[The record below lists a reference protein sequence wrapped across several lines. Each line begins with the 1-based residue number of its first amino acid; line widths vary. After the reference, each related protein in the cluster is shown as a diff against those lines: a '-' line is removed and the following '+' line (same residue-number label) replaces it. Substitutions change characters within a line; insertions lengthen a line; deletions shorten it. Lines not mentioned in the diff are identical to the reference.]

1 MLKDMKFFAWEKTVK
16 KRIIGVLC
24 MVICACL
31 LMTGCGLWKLNQDRY
46 LSRTVATVDDD
57 IVVTKEDLLTTY
69 NQYAA
74 TLINNYKYTNEKA
87 IEYCIDLLINKKI
100 MLKKAKEIYP
110 NLTDKELSKCWK
122 DTYDTMNEILA
133 DYESAVK
140 VDWDIKDDDKKEDTA
155 GSTDSSS
162 TSTAYK
168 AYEKKAKLVQNAD
181 GVWEIQTIP
190 EEDELADVEVIEG
203 GADKFLTTYRVVTRE
218 DVSKEALKRYI
229 KALKKNE
236 EGRTFEGENAY
247 SDDAV
252 LNRAINRVYTQI
264 EESYY
269 LSKLKKHLVKDTSVS
284 VEQILN
290 AYKEKLI
297 SAYTKYGV
305 GSGDFGT
312 DILNSAENMYYVPE
326 NAQGKFFYVS
336 HFLVKFNTEEQAQV
350 DDLKEQMKQGYIA
363 QSEYD
368 MGVEA
373 IVANMKATVYD
384 DEGKATDTQVLVKD
398 LIASLNA
405 EMAGKSQEEKTEIF
419 RQYLYKYNEDT
430 SFNNKEYPYVVGDEK
445 STMVESFTNA
455 ARKLHRPNDE
465 NKEVLGKI
473 GDISGIVPSEYGIH
487 ILMYCGEVQNL
498 FDINKNNAN
507 EFEFTD
513 KATYDEEGNMIE
525 ASIKI
530 LYDTLLNAC
539 NNKTI
544 FDKLYDEVFK
554 DNYSVFESAYLQS
567 LKQGSTIKIYK
578 KAYKDLLG

>member
-1 MLKDMKFFAWEKTVK
+1 
-16 KRIIGVLC
+16 

-69 NQYAA
+69 NQYAV
-74 TLINNYKYTNEKA
+74 TLINNYNYTNEQA

-155 GSTDSSS
+155 GTTDSSS

-203 GADKFLTTYRVVTRE
+203 GADKFLATYRVVTRE

-236 EGRTFEGENAY
+236 EGRTFKGENAY

-269 LSKLKKHLVKDTSVS
+269 LSKLK
-284 VEQILN
+284 N
-290 AYKEKLI
+290 
-297 SAYTKYGV
+297 
-305 GSGDFGT
+305 
-312 DILNSAENMYYVPE
+312 
-326 NAQGKFFYVS
+326 
-336 HFLVKFNTEEQAQV
+336 
-350 DDLKEQMKQGYIA
+350 
-363 QSEYD
+363 
-368 MGVEA
+368 
-373 IVANMKATVYD
+373 
-384 DEGKATDTQVLVKD
+384 
-398 LIASLNA
+398 
-405 EMAGKSQEEKTEIF
+405 
-419 RQYLYKYNEDT
+419 
-430 SFNNKEYPYVVGDEK
+430 
-445 STMVESFTNA
+445 
-455 ARKLHRPNDE
+455 
-465 NKEVLGKI
+465 
-473 GDISGIVPSEYGIH
+473 
-487 ILMYCGEVQNL
+487 
-498 FDINKNNAN
+498 
-507 EFEFTD
+507 
-513 KATYDEEGNMIE
+513 
-525 ASIKI
+525 
-530 LYDTLLNAC
+530 TLLKTQAFQL
-539 NNKTI
+539 NK
-544 FDKLYDEVFK
+544 
-554 DNYSVFESAYLQS
+554 S
-567 LKQGSTIKIYK
+567 
-578 KAYKDLLG
+578 

>member
-1 MLKDMKFFAWEKTVK
+1 MKLFAWEKTVK

-57 IVVTKEDLLTTY
+57 IVITKEDLLTAY
-69 NQYAA
+69 NQYAS
-74 TLINNYKYTNEKA
+74 TLINSYGYTNEKA
-87 IEYCIDLLINKKI
+87 VEYCIDLLINKKL

-110 NLTDKELSKCWK
+110 TLSAKETSKCWK

-140 VDWDIKDDDKKEDTA
+140 VDWDIKDDDKKTETA
-155 GSTDSSS
+155 GTADSSS
-162 TSTAYK
+162 TSTAYE
-168 AYEKKAKLVQNAD
+168 AYEKKATLVQNAD
-181 GVWEIQTIP
+181 GVWEIQTVP
-190 EEDELADVEVIEG
+190 EEDELADVEIIEG
-203 GADKFLTTYRVVTRE
+203 GADKFLTTYRVVARE

-326 NAQGKFFYVS
+326 DAQGKFFYVS
-336 HFLVKFNTEEQAQV
+336 HFLVKFNTEEQAKV
-350 DDLKEQMKQGYIA
+350 DDLKEQMNQGYIT

-368 MGVEA
+368 MAVEA

-384 DEGKATDTQVLVKD
+384 EDGKATDEKVLVKD
-398 LIASLNA
+398 VLSSLNA
-405 EMAGKSQEEKTEIF
+405 EMAGKSQQEKTEIF

-430 SFNNKEYPYVVGDEK
+430 ALNNKEYSYVVGDEN
-445 STMVESFTNA
+445 SNMVESFTKA
-455 ARKLHRPNDE
+455 ARELHRPNAE
-465 NKEVLGKI
+465 NQEVLGKV
-473 GDISGIVPSEYGIH
+473 GDISGIVPSDYGVH
-487 ILMYCGEVQNL
+487 ILMYCGEVENL
-498 FDINKNNAN
+498 FDINSTNAN
-507 EFEFTD
+507 EFELKNAD
-513 KATYDEEGNMIE
+513 
-525 ASIKI
+525 IKV
-530 LYDTLLNAC
+530 LYDTLLNVC

-544 FDKLYDEVFK
+544 FDKLYDEVFS

-567 LKQGSTIKIYK
+567 LKQGSIIKIYK

>member
-190 EEDELADVEVIEG
+190 EEDELADVEIIEG

-269 LSKLKKHLVKDTSVS
+269 LSKFKKYLVKDTSVS

-336 HFLVKFNTEEQAQV
+336 HFLVKFNTEEQAKV
-350 DDLKEQMKQGYIA
+350 DDLKEQMNQGYIT

-368 MGVEA
+368 MAVEA
-373 IVANMKATVYD
+373 IVAGMKATVYGED
-384 DEGKATDTQVLVKD
+384 GNATDEKVLVKD
-398 LIASLNA
+398 ILSSLNA
-405 EMAGKSQEEKTEIF
+405 EMAGKSQQEKTEIF

-445 STMVESFTNA
+445 STMVESFTKA

-498 FDINKNNAN
+498 FDINNNNAN
-507 EFEFTD
+507 EFELKNADVKT
-513 KATYDEEGNMIE
+513 
-525 ASIKI
+525 

>member
-110 NLTDKELSKCWK
+110 NLTEKESSKCWK

-162 TSTAYK
+162 SSSAYK

-190 EEDELADVEVIEG
+190 EEDELADVEIIEG

-236 EGRTFEGENAY
+236 EGRTFEGKNAY

-269 LSKLKKHLVKDTSVS
+269 LSKLKKHLIKDTSVS

-326 NAQGKFFYVS
+326 DAQGKFFYVS
-336 HFLVKFNTEEQAQV
+336 HFLVKFNTEEQAKV
-350 DDLKEQMKQGYIA
+350 DDLKEQMNQDIT

-368 MGVEA
+368 MAVEA
-373 IVANMKATVYD
+373 IVAGMKATVYD
-384 DEGKATDTQVLVKD
+384 EDGNATDEKVLVKD
-398 LIASLNA
+398 VLSSLNA
-405 EMAGKSQEEKTEIF
+405 EMAGKSQQEKTEIF

-430 SFNNKEYPYVVGDEK
+430 ALNNKEYSYVVGDEK
-445 STMVESFTNA
+445 SNMVESFTKA
-455 ARKLHRPNDE
+455 ARELHRPNAD
-465 NKEVLGKI
+465 NQEVLGKV
-473 GDISGIVPSEYGIH
+473 GDISGIVPSDYGVH
-487 ILMYCGEVQNL
+487 ILMYCGEVENL
-498 FDINKNNAN
+498 FDINSTNAN
-507 EFEFTD
+507 EFELKNAD
-513 KATYDEEGNMIE
+513 
-525 ASIKI
+525 IKT
-530 LYDTLLNAC
+530 LDDTLLNVC

-544 FDKLYDEVFK
+544 FDKLYDQVFS

>member
-162 TSTAYK
+162 SSSAYK

-236 EGRTFEGENAY
+236 EGRTFKGENAY
-247 SDDAV
+247 SDDSV

-269 LSKLKKHLVKDTSVS
+269 LSKLKKYLVKDTSVS

-326 NAQGKFFYVS
+326 DAQGKFFYVS
-336 HFLVKFNTEEQAQV
+336 HFLVKFNTEEQAKV
-350 DDLKEQMKQGYIA
+350 DDLKEQMNQGYIT

-368 MGVEA
+368 MAVEA
-373 IVANMKATVYD
+373 IVAGMKATVYD
-384 DEGKATDTQVLVKD
+384 EDGNATDEKVLVKD
-398 LIASLNA
+398 VLSSLNA
-405 EMAGKSQEEKTEIF
+405 EMAGKSQQEKTEIF

-430 SFNNKEYPYVVGDEK
+430 ALNNKEYSYVVGDEK
-445 STMVESFTNA
+445 SNMVESFTKA
-455 ARKLHRPNDE
+455 ARKLHRPNAD
-465 NKEVLGKI
+465 NQEVLGKV
-473 GDISGIVPSEYGIH
+473 GDISGIVPSDYGVH
-487 ILMYCGEVQNL
+487 ILMYCGEVENL
-498 FDINKNNAN
+498 FDINSTNAN
-507 EFEFTD
+507 EFELKNAD
-513 KATYDEEGNMIE
+513 
-525 ASIKI
+525 IKT
-530 LYDTLLNAC
+530 LDDTLLNVC

-544 FDKLYDEVFK
+544 FDKLYDQVFS

>member
-1 MLKDMKFFAWEKTVK
+1 MKLFAWEKTVK

-57 IVVTKEDLLTTY
+57 IVITKEDLLTAY
-69 NQYAA
+69 NQYAS
-74 TLINNYKYTNEKA
+74 TLINSYGYTNEKA
-87 IEYCIDLLINKKI
+87 VEYCIDLLINKKL

-110 NLTDKELSKCWK
+110 TLSAKETSKCWK

-140 VDWDIKDDDKKEDTA
+140 VDWDIKDDDKKTETA
-155 GSTDSSS
+155 GTADSSS
-162 TSTAYK
+162 TSTAYE
-168 AYEKKAKLVQNAD
+168 AYEKKATLVQNAD
-181 GVWEIQTIP
+181 GVWEIQTVP
-190 EEDELADVEVIEG
+190 EEDELADVEIIEG

-269 LSKLKKHLVKDTSVS
+269 LSKLKKYLVKDTSVS

-305 GSGDFGT
+305 GSGDFES

-326 NAQGKFFYVS
+326 DAQGKFFYVS
-336 HFLVKFNTEEQAQV
+336 HFLVKFNTEEQAKV
-350 DDLKEQMKQGYIA
+350 DDLKEQMNQGYIT

-368 MGVEA
+368 TAVEA

-384 DEGKATDTQVLVKD
+384 EDGKATDEKVPVKD
-398 LIASLNA
+398 VLSSLNA
-405 EMAGKSQEEKTEIF
+405 EMAGKSQQEKTEIF
-419 RQYLYKYNEDT
+419 RKYLYKYNEDT
-430 SFNNKEYPYVVGDEK
+430 ALNNKEYSYVVGDEK
-445 STMVESFTNA
+445 SEMVESFTKA
-455 ARKLHRPNDE
+455 ARELHRPNAE
-465 NKEVLGKI
+465 NQEILGKV
-473 GDISGIVPSEYGIH
+473 GDISGIVPSDYGVH
-487 ILMYCGEVQNL
+487 ILMYCGEVENL
-498 FDINKNNAN
+498 FDINSINAN
-507 EFEFTD
+507 EFELKNAD
-513 KATYDEEGNMIE
+513 
-525 ASIKI
+525 IKT
-530 LYDTLLNAC
+530 LDDTLLNVC

-544 FDKLYDEVFK
+544 FDKLYDEVFS

>member
-87 IEYCIDLLINKKI
+87 IEYCIDLLINKKV

-162 TSTAYK
+162 SSSAYK

-190 EEDELADVEVIEG
+190 EEDELADVEIIEG

-236 EGRTFEGENAY
+236 EGRTFKGENAY

-269 LSKLKKHLVKDTSVS
+269 LSKLKKHLIKDTSVS

-326 NAQGKFFYVS
+326 DAQGKFFYVS
-336 HFLVKFNTEEQAQV
+336 HFLVKFNTEEQAKV
-350 DDLKEQMKQGYIA
+350 DDLKEQMNQGYIT

-368 MGVEA
+368 MAVEA
-373 IVANMKATVYD
+373 IVAGMKATVYD
-384 DEGKATDTQVLVKD
+384 EDGNATDEKVLVKD
-398 LIASLNA
+398 VLSSLNA
-405 EMAGKSQEEKTEIF
+405 EMAGKSQQEKTEIF

-430 SFNNKEYPYVVGDEK
+430 ALNNKEYSYVVGDEK
-445 STMVESFTNA
+445 SNMVESFTKA
-455 ARKLHRPNDE
+455 ARELHRPNAD
-465 NKEVLGKI
+465 NQEVLGKV
-473 GDISGIVPSEYGIH
+473 GDISGIVPSDYGVH
-487 ILMYCGEVQNL
+487 ILMYCGEVENL
-498 FDINKNNAN
+498 FDINSTNAN
-507 EFEFTD
+507 EFELKNAD
-513 KATYDEEGNMIE
+513 
-525 ASIKI
+525 IKT
-530 LYDTLLNAC
+530 LDGTLLNVC

-544 FDKLYDEVFK
+544 FDKLYDQVFS

>member
-1 MLKDMKFFAWEKTVK
+1 
-16 KRIIGVLC
+16 

-46 LSRTVATVDDD
+46 LSRTVATVGDD
-57 IVVTKEDLLTTY
+57 IVITKEDLLTTY

-74 TLINNYKYTNEKA
+74 TLINSYGYTNEKA
-87 IEYCIDLLINKKI
+87 VEYCIDLLINKKL

-110 NLTDKELSKCWK
+110 TLSAKETSKCWK

-140 VDWDIKDDDKKEDTA
+140 VDWDIKDDDKKTETA
-155 GSTDSSS
+155 GTADSSS

-168 AYEKKAKLVQNAD
+168 AYEKKATLVQNAD
-181 GVWEIQTIP
+181 GVWEIQTVP
-190 EEDELADVEVIEG
+190 EEDELADVEIIEG
-203 GADKFLTTYRVVTRE
+203 GADKFLTTYRTISRE

-236 EGRTFEGENAY
+236 EGRTFEGEDAY

-269 LSKLKKHLVKDTSVS
+269 LTKLKNHLVKDTSVS
-284 VEQILN
+284 VDQILN
-290 AYKEKLI
+290 AYKEKLV
-297 SAYTKYGV
+297 SSYTKYAI
-305 GSGDFGT
+305 GSGDFAT

-326 NAQGKFFYVS
+326 NSQGKFFFVS

-350 DDLKEQMKQGYIA
+350 DDLKEQMNQGYIT
-363 QSEYD
+363 QGEYD
-368 MGVEA
+368 MAVEA

-384 DEGKATDTQVLVKD
+384 EDGKATDEKVLVKD
-398 LIASLNA
+398 VLSSLNA

-430 SFNNKEYPYVVGDEK
+430 ALNNKEYAYVVGDEK
-445 STMVESFTNA
+445 SNMVESFNKA
-455 ARKLHRPNDE
+455 ARELHRPNAE
-465 NKEVLGKI
+465 NQEILGKV
-473 GDISGIVPSEYGIH
+473 GDISGIVPSDYGVH
-487 ILMYCGEVQNL
+487 ILMYCGEVENL
-498 FDINKNNAN
+498 FDINSTNAN
-507 EFEFTD
+507 EFALKNAD
-513 KATYDEEGNMIE
+513 
-525 ASIKI
+525 IKV
-530 LYDTLLNAC
+530 LYDTLLNVC

-544 FDKLYDEVFK
+544 FDKLYDEVFS
-554 DNYSVFESAYLQS
+554 DNYSVFESAYLQQ
-567 LKQGSTIKIYK
+567 LKEGSIIKIYK